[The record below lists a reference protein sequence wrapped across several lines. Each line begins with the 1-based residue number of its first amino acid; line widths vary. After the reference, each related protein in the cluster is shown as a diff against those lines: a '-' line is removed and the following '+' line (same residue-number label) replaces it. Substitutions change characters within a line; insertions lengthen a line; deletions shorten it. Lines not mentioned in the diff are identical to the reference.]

1 MTKQEKERKEQLF
14 RLMFNYINKMRHD
27 LEEKGY
33 YDEKYWPVFAM
44 AQQRV
49 ETLPLSML
57 ECEYKMWKEYIEHK
71 PTEETNN
78 D

>member
-1 MTKQEKERKEQLF
+1 MTKAEKERKEQLF
-14 RLMFNYINKMRHD
+14 RLFYDYINKTRHE

-44 AQQRV
+44 AQQHV
-49 ETLPLSML
+49 EFSPLSTL
-57 ECEYKMWKEYIEHK
+57 ECEYNIWKESIEH
-71 PTEETNN
+71 